1 MGEKG
6 EVDLMEEIDQPKGSI
21 LRSARERVARLLFPG
36 MAEALDNYSNLALRL
51 QHVTQQRD
59 KLTQDVGLYKGQ
71 WAYLAVGDM
80 NPGLIAFSEYT
91 KMLNDA
97 QVRAGFDLIVMG
109 VLMKPWKIRHPDKEV
124 VETLTRNLESLIYP
138 SFRGA
143 MKGMLS
149 AVAYGFSVTEIVFE
163 ENRGKW
169 LVRTSNG
176 LKTLNPEYIK
186 FFSDPFG
193 NLKKI
198 EENIGGSS
206 VDLPIDRMLIWS
218 HNSQFGN
225 WYGESLLNAC
235 YKNWFIKDAMLKF
248 ANIGYERFGSPILLG
263 IAPTPGDMDNVLETI
278 EHLYARSQGVLLKRH
293 DKDPT
298 AIEVIESRR
307 RQMPYDSYIRYQ
319 DEMILR
325 RMLIGQKLF
334 EGGGGVYGP
343 KVPFD
348 IILMRFEDFRLEL
361 TDALNQMLAFV
372 AGLNWHLEIPPKLTF
387 APLTT
392 MDMAAIRSTIME
404 SIDKGI
410 VSPDET
416 WIRDELGFPL
426 REVKNM
432 MASLPGRFLAGKHAE
447 WLASGYKKVIV
458 GTKPY
463 GKYRDQQIHIVGE
476 DGIHGIM
483 VEGEPEGPLTSR
495 VREKYRNLHRISSSE
510 WETWWSGSTQFWVW
524 QPKIVKR
531 FNPPLDYDIPE
542 GVRVYIKRVVLDSNS
557 NNMEE
562 L

>member
-1 MGEKG
+1 MG
-6 EVDLMEEIDQPKGSI
+6 EIDQPRGSI
-21 LRSARERVARLLFPG
+21 LRSARERAARLLFPG
-36 MAEALDNYSNLALRL
+36 MTEALDNYSNLALRL
-51 QHVTQQRD
+51 QRVTQQRD

-80 NPGLIAFSEYT
+80 NPDLIDFSEYT

-124 VETLTRNLESLIYP
+124 VATLTRNLESLIYP
-138 SFRGA
+138 SFRDA
-143 MKGMLS
+143 MKGMIS
-149 AVAYGFSVTEIVFE
+149 AIAYGFSVTEIVFE

-169 LVRTSNG
+169 LIRTSNG

-206 VDLPIDRMLIWS
+206 IDLPLDRMLIWS
-218 HNSQFGN
+218 HNRQFGN

-263 IAPTPGDMDNVLETI
+263 IAPTPGDMDNVLDTI

-293 DKDPT
+293 EKDPT

-361 TDALNQMLAFV
+361 SDVLNQMLSFV
-372 AGLNWHLEIPPKLTF
+372 SGLNWTLEIPPKLTF

-432 MASLPGRFLAGKHAE
+432 MAPLPGRFLAGKHAE
-447 WLASGYKKVIV
+447 WLASGYKKVII

-510 WETWWSGSTQFWVW
+510 WETWWSGATQFWVW

-531 FNPPLDYDIPE
+531 FSPPLDYDIPE

-557 NNMEE
+557 NKMEE

>member
-1 MGEKG
+1 MGE
-6 EVDLMEEIDQPKGSI
+6 MNQPSKSF
-21 LRSARERVARLLFPG
+21 LRTARDRVATLLFPG
-36 MAEALDNYSNLALRL
+36 MVKTRDNYDNLVFRL
-51 QHVTQQRD
+51 QRITQQRD
-59 KLTQDVGLYKGQ
+59 QLSQDVGLYKGQ
-71 WAYLAVGDM
+71 QWGYLAVGDM
-80 NPGLIAFSEYT
+80 NPDLIDFSEYA

-124 VETLTRNLESLIYP
+124 VETLTRNLENLIYP
-138 SFRGA
+138 SFRNS

-149 AVAYGFSVTEIVFE
+149 AISYGFSVTEMVFE
-163 ENRGKW
+163 DYKGKW
-169 LVRTSNG
+169 LIRHSNG
-176 LKTLNPEYIK
+176 LKTLNPDYIK
-186 FFSDPFG
+186 FFSDPYG

-198 EENIGGSS
+198 EEDVGGSRIE
-206 VDLPIDRMLIWS
+206 LPLDRMLVWS
-218 HNSQFGN
+218 HNREFGN
-225 WYGESLLNAC
+225 WYGQSLLNAC
-235 YKNWFIKDAMLKF
+235 YKNWFIKDAMVKF

-263 IAPTPGDMDNVLETI
+263 IAPTPGDMENVLDTI
-278 EHLYARSQGVLLKRH
+278 EHLYARSQGVLLKRN

-298 AIEVIESRR
+298 AIEVIESSR

-361 TDALNQMLAFV
+361 TGVLDQMLAFV
-372 AGLNWHLEIPPKLTF
+372 SELNWTLEVLPKLTF

-404 SIDKGI
+404 SIEKGI
-410 VSPDET
+410 VSPDEN

-426 REVKNM
+426 KEIKKM
-432 MASLPGRFLAGKHAE
+432 MAPLPGRFLAGKHGE
-447 WLASGYKKVIV
+447 WLASGHKRIIV

-463 GKYRDQQIHIVGE
+463 GKYSDQEIYIMGE

-495 VREKYRNLHRISSSE
+495 VQGKYRNLHRVSSSE
-510 WETWWSGSTQFWVW
+510 WEAWWPEATQFWIW
-524 QPKIVKR
+524 QPKIVKK
-531 FNPPLDYDIPE
+531 FSPPLNYDIPE